1 MIRIKIMEK
10 DIKAIKTISLT
21 LIMLSFTTFSQCWF
35 YSFKGT
41 LPPHIKS
48 IAIPIFADKT
58 AEFNIQTIVTDK
70 IRIGFIKENI
80 LKLVEEDNAHS
91 VLYGTIQSLQDK
103 PLVYTEDEAVKE
115 YRLTLI
121 VEIEWFD
128 KINNQSIF
136 KKQFTGYSEYDPTG
150 ATDRTRDTA
159 LSESIS
165 QVTEDVINSILSG
178 W

>member
-1 MIRIKIMEK
+1 MEK

-48 IAIPIFADKT
+48 IAIPIFDDKT

-70 IRIGFIKENI
+70 IQLGFIKENI

-103 PLVYTEDEAVKE
+103 PFVYAEVEAVGEAVKE

-150 ATDRTRDTA
+150 ATDRTRDMA